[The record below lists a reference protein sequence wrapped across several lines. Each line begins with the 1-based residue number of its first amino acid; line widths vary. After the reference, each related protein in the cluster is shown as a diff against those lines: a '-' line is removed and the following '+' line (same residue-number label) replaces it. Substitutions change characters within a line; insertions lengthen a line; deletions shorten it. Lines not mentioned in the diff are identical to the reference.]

1 MDSLLEEERAND
13 ARVAAT
19 LPWLREG
26 RIAADRDLSVGD
38 DEGGLW
44 MVLSLLLRS
53 WPYIKPQLLGEWKT
67 FGGHNDATYT
77 YGYLPILITAIA
89 VFGVY
94 ALDVTPSVSE
104 GVFYLYALYAC
115 MAVMVL
121 WTCALSLTTN
131 AKHQIAATVL
141 FVFVG
146 TYGNL
151 VVAPVSVP
159 GYQGS
164 LLFFVIT
171 LACILGWMTQMGVS
185 SGGAHFR
192 VRKSTHL
199 VYYFVLIW
207 LEKIIYL
214 ASLLVLADLLN
225 QTILLGEPIMPFVAE
240 LIGSP
245 ELARGIADGTLSIEQ
260 RYEMLWLYAY
270 LFVGLWAVA
279 LPFRILSNSGEYGWI
294 MDGTAGAWYQVWIM
308 QRINQDLRLALVERW
323 HQLSLRYHSE
333 HRVGDSIFRIYQ
345 DSAQVTAVV
354 GKLLDIAST
363 LFGYVTSAYLL
374 SLFSPI
380 LGVVCIAILIP
391 TLAVGYWAM
400 PRMRTWALVSRAA
413 TSDMTSRVQE
423 SMNSIQVIKAYGA
436 EERTQQKFEDDSVVL
451 FNTAFRL
458 RSLIA
463 LVGIVVF
470 IGAALVIMIGEYSI
484 ALWAFNQ
491 EETFAQQLIALAGL
505 SFVLWNLAAYT
516 WTRGELE
523 GTGMSIRWS
532 MFQWLTAQDIAMG
545 LKRVFDILDMEP
557 DVTDKPNAV
566 KFENLES
573 EISFQ
578 DVRFFYEPS
587 RPVLDG
593 VSYTAQGRSITAI
606 VGPTGSGKSTLM
618 GLLLRLYDP
627 NGGSIRIDGV
637 DLRDYEVASVR
648 SNIAVA
654 LQENVLFGMSVL
666 DNIRFVAPQ
675 ATDAEIAEAIRI
687 ACMDDF
693 VDDLPEGLNTV
704 LGDRGGDIST
714 GQRQRLSIA
723 RALVRDTSIVILD
736 EPTAALDAATEHEV
750 LSNLTQWSRG
760 GADASGKN
768 RAVFLITHRISTI
781 RQVDNIIYLDEGRIM
796 ESGSHDELMAI
807 ENGRYRRFVEA
818 ESSLYANAIQP
829 GSV

>member
-1 MDSLLEEERAND
+1 
-13 ARVAAT
+13 
-19 LPWLREG
+19 
-26 RIAADRDLSVGD
+26 
-38 DEGGLW
+38 
-44 MVLSLLLRS
+44 
-53 WPYIKPQLLGEWKT
+53 
-67 FGGHNDATYT
+67 
-77 YGYLPILITAIA
+77 
-89 VFGVY
+89 
-94 ALDVTPSVSE
+94 
-104 GVFYLYALYAC
+104 
-115 MAVMVL
+115 
-121 WTCALSLTTN
+121 
-131 AKHQIAATVL
+131 
-141 FVFVG
+141 
-146 TYGNL
+146 
-151 VVAPVSVP
+151 
-159 GYQGS
+159 
-164 LLFFVIT
+164 
-171 LACILGWMTQMGVS
+171 
-185 SGGAHFR
+185 
-192 VRKSTHL
+192 
-199 VYYFVLIW
+199 
-207 LEKIIYL
+207 
-214 ASLLVLADLLN
+214 
-225 QTILLGEPIMPFVAE
+225 
-240 LIGSP
+240 
-245 ELARGIADGTLSIEQ
+245 
-260 RYEMLWLYAY
+260 
-270 LFVGLWAVA
+270 
-279 LPFRILSNSGEYGWI
+279 
-294 MDGTAGAWYQVWIM
+294 
-308 QRINQDLRLALVERW
+308 
-323 HQLSLRYHSE
+323 
-333 HRVGDSIFRIYQ
+333 
-345 DSAQVTAVV
+345 
-354 GKLLDIAST
+354 
-363 LFGYVTSAYLL
+363 
-374 SLFSPI
+374 
-380 LGVVCIAILIP
+380 
-391 TLAVGYWAM
+391 
-400 PRMRTWALVSRAA
+400 
-413 TSDMTSRVQE
+413 
-423 SMNSIQVIKAYGA
+423 
-436 EERTQQKFEDDSVVL
+436 
-451 FNTAFRL
+451 
-458 RSLIA
+458 
-463 LVGIVVF
+463 
-470 IGAALVIMIGEYSI
+470 MIGEYSI